1 MNFQENEIE
10 DRLSVIGT
18 YYDLDTSLSDKT
30 DNEAISRY
38 YRKSD
43 FFYNLLHS
51 HGGYNIHMGLSDDA
65 FFHKEDFEKQARF
78 VGEFL
83 GGSSMRVLEVGAG
96 RLANTRLLAKLFPQH
111 QFTAL
116 DLPNRNFLKNK
127 VPSNVTLVEGDY
139 NDLSAFQSQ
148 PFDII
153 FGVETVCHA
162 DSKSQVIGEISKV
175 LKPGGKLI
183 LFDVYE
189 PKSHEEMSDFEK
201 RASAITLAGMRVTAK
216 DQFIGD
222 MLKYLELHQFTGIE
236 VTDMTRAIRPTLRK
250 LSRLYTHYFMHPR
263 LLKILK
269 KWLSY
274 DVTINSIAGSLMLF
288 TFDGEN
294 IHRYCRIVATKA
306 NEMC

>member
-18 YYDLDTSLSDKT
+18 YYDLDTLLSDKT

-83 GGSSMRVLEVGAG
+83 
-96 RLANTRLLAKLFPQH
+96 
-111 QFTAL
+111 
-116 DLPNRNFLKNK
+116 
-127 VPSNVTLVEGDY
+127 
-139 NDLSAFQSQ
+139 
-148 PFDII
+148 
-153 FGVETVCHA
+153 
-162 DSKSQVIGEISKV
+162 
-175 LKPGGKLI
+175 
-183 LFDVYE
+183 
-189 PKSHEEMSDFEK
+189 
-201 RASAITLAGMRVTAK
+201 
-216 DQFIGD
+216 
-222 MLKYLELHQFTGIE
+222 
-236 VTDMTRAIRPTLRK
+236 
-250 LSRLYTHYFMHPR
+250 
-263 LLKILK
+263 KILK